1 MPSPNSKERL
11 NKKWLKTGMMISWI
25 LSTYPNDSWQLK
37 VMRQRV
43 WTKKSLQCVTLWS
56 HRAMLGGLTKILKLH
71 MFTKYTGYLYQWWL
85 ASNRCLSSVGGW
97 KWVIWGE
104 RGIGR
109 LLVEGQRGV
118 YHVMSRTSCGQY
130 LFEDEE
136 TYCSKACFEHQQY
149 LSLKVAE
156 HCFSSYSFRR

>member
-25 LSTYPNDSWQLK
+25 LSTDPNDSWQLK

-104 RGIGR
+104 RGIGGGYSLR
-109 LLVEGQRGV
+109 DSAGCIMWWAGLRAGSIF
-118 YHVMSRTSCGQY
+118 SRTRKLIALRLVSNINSICP
-130 LFEDEE
+130 
-136 TYCSKACFEHQQY
+136 
-149 LSLKVAE
+149 
-156 HCFSSYSFRR
+156 